1 MLSSLRQVPDAVVIG
16 AGPNGLA
23 AANVLAARG
32 WSVAVLEAQSQPG
45 GAVRS
50 GQLIEPGYTNDLFS
64 AFYPLAVAS
73 PVFSGMDLDQHGL
86 RWCRSALAL
95 AHPNIDGSCPV
106 VSSDLD
112 ETCASLDL
120 GHPGDGDRWRH
131 LYARWQ
137 RLEPAIIGALTG
149 PFPPVRAGARLIG
162 SMSPSELLPFVRFAL
177 LPVRRLGEEE
187 FEGEPARRLVA
198 GNALHA
204 DFSPEAAISGFFG
217 WLLMGLAQGHGFPVP
232 EGGAG
237 SLTAALVARM
247 QSHGATLSCD
257 ARVTSVVIRSGRAV
271 GVRLADG
278 TEVEAGRAVI
288 ADVSAP
294 SLFLDLVGEQ
304 HLPASYLDGLRRFQ
318 WDLATVKVDWT
329 LDGPIPWTS
338 PDARRSGTVH
348 VADSVDAL
356 TMGTAALST
365 GRIPDRPFLL
375 VGQQSMVDPTRQ
387 PAGKESAWAY
397 THVPQQV
404 RGDGGGD
411 DLRGAWDERETQI
424 FAARMEAEIEALAP
438 GFGALIRG
446 RHVFTPPTME
456 SANANLRRG
465 SINGGT
471 AQLHQQLVFRP
482 VPGAGRAG
490 TPVKGLF
497 LGSASAHPG
506 GGVHG
511 ACGANAAKAAL
522 AAEWRRAV
530 PFSR

>member
-1 MLSSLRQVPDAVVIG
+1 MPDAVVIG

-32 WSVAVLEAQSQPG
+32 WTVAVLEAQSQPG

-50 GQLIEPGYTNDLFS
+50 AELIEPGYTNDLFS
-64 AFYPLAVAS
+64 SFYPLAVAS
-73 PVFSGMDLDQHGL
+73 PVFGAMDLADHGL
-86 RWCRSALAL
+86 RWCRSPLAL
-95 AHPNIDGSCPV
+95 AHPTLDGSCPV

-112 ETCASLDL
+112 ETCASLDA
-120 GHPGDGDRWRH
+120 GHPGDGDRWRD
-131 LYARWQ
+131 LYSRWQ
-137 RLEPAIIGALTG
+137 RLEPSIIGALTG
-149 PFPPVRAGARLIG
+149 PFPPVRAGLRLVG
-162 SMSPSELLPFVRFAL
+162 SIPPSELPAFVRFAL
-177 LPVRRLGEEE
+177 LPVRRMGEEE
-187 FEGEPARRLVA
+187 FRGEQARRLMA

-247 QSHGATLSCD
+247 QSHGATLTCD
-257 ARVTSVVIRSGRAV
+257 APVTSVVIRRGRAV

-278 TEVEAGRAVI
+278 TEVEAKRAVI
-288 ADVSAP
+288 ADVAAP

-304 HLPASYLDGLRRFQ
+304 HLPASYLEGIRRFQ
-318 WDLATVKVDWT
+318 WDLATVKVDWN
-329 LDGPIPWTS
+329 LDGPIPWSS
-338 PDARRSGTVH
+338 PEARRAGTVH

-365 GRIPDRPFLL
+365 GQIPDRPFLL

-397 THVPQQV
+397 THVPQHV
-404 RGDGGGD
+404 RGDVGGE
-411 DLRGAWDERETQI
+411 DLRGVWDERETEV
-424 FAARMEAEIEALAP
+424 FVARMEHEIEMLAP

-446 RHVFTPPTME
+446 RHVFTPSKME
-456 SANANLRRG
+456 AADANLRHG
-465 SINGGT
+465 AINGGT

-482 VPGAGRAG
+482 VPGAGRPG

-511 ACGANAAKAAL
+511 ACGANAARAAI

-530 PFSR
+530 PFRR